1 MVLDLYSPFELVVPS
16 SRVWFLGLINSNFAF
31 GIGFKVLRFNNFK
44 SNFELLELA
53 TIPISES
60 IIVFSA
66 LA

>member
-1 MVLDLYSPFELVVPS
+1 MYSPFELVVPS
-16 SRVWFLGLINSNFAF
+16 SRVWFLELINSSFAPE
-31 GIGFKVLRFNNFK
+31 IGFKVLRFNNFK

-66 LA
+66 FA